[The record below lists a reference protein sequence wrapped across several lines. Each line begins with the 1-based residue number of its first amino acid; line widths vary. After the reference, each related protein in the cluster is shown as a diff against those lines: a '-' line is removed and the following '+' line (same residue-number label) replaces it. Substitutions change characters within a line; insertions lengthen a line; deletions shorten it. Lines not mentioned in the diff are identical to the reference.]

1 LSPADRA
8 DLLSFYRESQDRYG
22 LDQEGAV
29 REAIVLVLT
38 SPKFSYRVDLVE
50 ARGGIQPLSDFDL
63 ASRLS
68 YFLWSSMPDE
78 ELLRHAAAG
87 DLRKPEVIK
96 AQARRMLQDPR
107 SRALAVEFG
116 GNWLGFRDF
125 EQIGTVDRE
134 RFPSFSDELRNAMFE
149 EPVRFLLD
157 VFRRNRSILDFL
169 YARDTFVNPILA
181 RHYGMPPEGDDE
193 SLWVRVSDADRY
205 GRGGLLPM
213 AAFLTKNA
221 PGLRT
226 SPVKRGYWVA
236 KNILSDQIPPPPP
249 VVPELPADEAKMDL
263 PLRQML
269 EQHRANPSCAA
280 CHARFDSFGLAF
292 ETFDPVGRRRTSD
305 LGGRTVDARA
315 TFPGG
320 VEGEGLQGI
329 RQYIRDHRENDFV
342 RGFSGKLLAYAL
354 GRSLALSDELLIQE
368 TGRKLAGDGWRFETV
383 IESIVTSR
391 QFLNKRGPEQLTAN
405 ER

>member
-1 LSPADRA
+1 L
-8 DLLSFYRESQDRYG
+8 
-22 LDQEGAV
+22 
-29 REAIVLVLT
+29 
-38 SPKFSYRVDLVE
+38 
-50 ARGGIQPLSDFDL
+50 
-63 ASRLS
+63 
-68 YFLWSSMPDE
+68 
-78 ELLRHAAAG
+78 
-87 DLRKPEVIK
+87 
-96 AQARRMLQDPR
+96 
-107 SRALAVEFG
+107 
-116 GNWLGFRDF
+116 
-125 EQIGTVDRE
+125 
-134 RFPSFSDELRNAMFE
+134 
-149 EPVRFLLD
+149 
-157 VFRRNRSILDFL
+157 
-169 YARDTFVNPILA
+169 VNPILA
-181 RHYGMPPEGDDE
+181 RHYGIPPEGDDE
-193 SLWVRVSDADRY
+193 SVWVRVSDADRY

-226 SPVKRGYWVA
+226 SPVKRGYWVV

-292 ETFDPVGRRRTSD
+292 EGFDPVGRRRTSD
-305 LGGRTVDARA
+305 LGGHAVDARA

-342 RGFSGKLLAYAL
+342 RGFSSKLLAYAL

-391 QFLNKRGPEQLTAN
+391 QFLNKRGREQVTAI